1 MSTCCFL
8 VLLPQF
14 GDGFNLDGAFSRCE
28 RENSQGCEQW
38 AAVVYPK
45 CRPGFHNVG
54 CCVCSPDWC
63 VYPRRHALLRLLPR
77 LACGAE
83 DTCQRRLPLF
93 ARKALTRMVRRFNR

>member
-1 MSTCCFL
+1 MCGLAGVGWQVSCL
-8 VLLPQF
+8 WLLLPQF

-63 VYPRRHALLRLLPR
+63 VHSRGDALLHASPPQTGMCTWR
-77 LACGAE
+77 
-83 DTCQRRLPLF
+83 T
-93 ARKALTRMVRRFNR
+93 